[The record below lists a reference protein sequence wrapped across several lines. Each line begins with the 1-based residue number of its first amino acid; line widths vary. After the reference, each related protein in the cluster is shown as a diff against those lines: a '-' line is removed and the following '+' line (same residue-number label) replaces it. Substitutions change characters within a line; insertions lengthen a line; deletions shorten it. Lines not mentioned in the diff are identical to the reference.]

1 MGRSFNGRRAAE
13 HIGEATHRRLP
24 ASKLLINESP
34 RSAHKITH
42 FQRRGISKV
51 RMSYSVIL
59 LLGIL
64 GIALP
69 AKAQDDSPRF
79 EAYAGYDYTRFNAT
93 NDITFVPPS
102 QSVNGNGGS
111 GQLEFNVNR
120 WLGIVGDLTGYAVA
134 RNGFATTHEISYLF
148 GPRVNFR
155 RGKLTPF
162 AQVLLGAVWAS
173 DAIVLGSKTAFGMT
187 AGGGIDFTVSR
198 HIAIRPVQAEYF
210 LTKFPDGLN
219 NRQNNFRYSAGIAFR
234 FGG

>member
-1 MGRSFNGRRAAE
+1 M
-13 HIGEATHRRLP
+13 
-24 ASKLLINESP
+24 
-34 RSAHKITH
+34 
-42 FQRRGISKV
+42 
-51 RMSYSVIL
+51 RMSSSVIL

-69 AKAQDDSPRF
+69 AGAQDELPRF

-111 GQLEFNVNR
+111 GQLEFNANR
-120 WLGIVGDLTGYAVA
+120 WLGIVGDLAGYAVA
-134 RNGFATTHEISYLF
+134 RNGYATTHEISYLF
-148 GPRVNFR
+148 GPRVNLR
-155 RGKLTPF
+155 RSKFTPF

-173 DAIVLGSKTAFGMT
+173 DAIVLGSKTAFGIT

-210 LTKFPDGLN
+210 LTKFSDGLN
-219 NRQNNFRYSAGIAFR
+219 NRQNNFRYSAGIVFR

>member
-1 MGRSFNGRRAAE
+1 MR
-13 HIGEATHRRLP
+13 TP
-24 ASKLLINESP
+24 
-34 RSAHKITH
+34 
-42 FQRRGISKV
+42 
-51 RMSYSVIL
+51 YSIIL

-64 GIALP
+64 GIAPP
-69 AKAQDDSPRF
+69 ANAQEDASRF

-111 GQLEFNVNR
+111 GQFEFNANR
-120 WLGIVGDLTGYAVA
+120 WLGIGGDLAGYAVA
-134 RNGFATTHEISYLF
+134 RNGYATTHEISYLF
-148 GPRVNFR
+148 GPRVNLR
-155 RGKLTPF
+155 RGKFTPF

-210 LTKFPDGLN
+210 LTKFPDGLH
-219 NRQNNFRYSAGIAFR
+219 NRQNNFRYSAGIVFR

>member
-1 MGRSFNGRRAAE
+1 
-13 HIGEATHRRLP
+13 
-24 ASKLLINESP
+24 
-34 RSAHKITH
+34 
-42 FQRRGISKV
+42 V
-51 RMSYSVIL
+51 RVLYSVIL
-59 LLGIL
+59 LFGIL
-64 GIALP
+64 GMELP

-93 NDITFVPPS
+93 NDVTFVPPS

-111 GQLEFNVNR
+111 GQLEFNANG
-120 WLGIVGDLTGYAVA
+120 WLGIVGDLAGYAVA
-134 RNGFATTHEISYLF
+134 RNGYATTHEISYLF
-148 GPRVNFR
+148 GPRINLR
-155 RGKLTPF
+155 RGKITPF

-187 AGGGIDFTVSR
+187 AGGGLDFTVSR

-219 NRQNNFRYSAGIAFR
+219 NRQNNFRYSAGIVFR

>member
-1 MGRSFNGRRAAE
+1 M
-13 HIGEATHRRLP
+13 
-24 ASKLLINESP
+24 
-34 RSAHKITH
+34 
-42 FQRRGISKV
+42 
-51 RMSYSVIL
+51 RMSASAIL

-69 AKAQDDSPRF
+69 ARAQDEFPRF

-93 NDITFVPPS
+93 NGITSVPPS

-111 GQLEFNVNR
+111 GQLEFNANR
-120 WLGIVGDLTGYAVA
+120 WLGIVGDLAGYAVA
-134 RNGFATTHEISYLF
+134 RNGYATTHEISYLF
-148 GPRVNFR
+148 GPRANIR
-155 RGKLTPF
+155 CGKFTPF
-162 AQVLLGAVWAS
+162 VQVVLGAVWAS

-187 AGGGIDFTVSR
+187 AGGGVDFTVSR

-219 NRQNNFRYSAGIAFR
+219 NRQNSFRYSAGIVFR